1 MNYNDF
7 YTTILSTQHHDSNL
21 DKEVDVAK
29 YLANLKIKIMAVV
42 TLTIV
47 SPRGRHDQDMT
58 MLM

>member
-7 YTTILSTQHHDSNL
+7 YTTILSTSDTNL

-47 SPRGRHDQDMT
+47 SPKGRHDQDMT